1 VAHALAGCSGSRKG
15 NRQSAVP
22 IAYEYWERSLVRTRI
37 GFDHYTIA
45 HRGFTARQTLEFAQ
59 AHHFDGV
66 QFLEPTSIDPRLD
79 HARLSEFRRQADAMG
94 LYLEI
99 GLPSPNP
106 AHRSRELD
114 REVAPAEL
122 AQELLPHVE
131 AVAALSCR
139 HARVFVGN
147 RHDRFRA
154 DNPWSSQIEATIEVI
169 DRLTPALKSLG
180 IRLAIETHADLTGDE
195 LIALLGRIDPDV
207 AGVTLDTGN
216 IVMRLDDPV
225 ELARRLAPYVVA
237 THVKDA
243 VLAFTPRGLCWQA
256 RPVGSGIMPLPD
268 ILAVLLRQN
277 PAVTL
282 SIELHPRT
290 YDLPIHD
297 DKWLSYFPGL
307 RPLSLA
313 AVVRLAA
320 LAEERYLD
328 GSLEPPETIEAVP
341 WPSRDLD
348 WLASSLG
355 YLRSV
360 VPTLA
365 AI

>member
-1 VAHALAGCSGSRKG
+1 M
-15 NRQSAVP
+15 P

-106 AHRSRELD
+106 AHRTRELD

-195 LIALLGRIDPDV
+195 LIALLGRIDPDI

-313 AVVRLAA
+313 AVVRLAT

>member
-1 VAHALAGCSGSRKG
+1 MACSSSSRRRSTHDWITRGSASFAGKPTRWGYTLRSGCR
-15 NRQSAVP
+15 
-22 IAYEYWERSLVRTRI
+22 
-37 GFDHYTIA
+37 
-45 HRGFTARQTLEFAQ
+45 RQT
-59 AHHFDGV
+59 
-66 QFLEPTSIDPRLD
+66 
-79 HARLSEFRRQADAMG
+79 RRTV
-94 LYLEI
+94 
-99 GLPSPNP
+99 P
-106 AHRSRELD
+106 RELD
-114 REVAPAEL
+114 REVEPAEL
-122 AQELLPHVE
+122 AQELVPHVE

-169 DRLTPALKSLG
+169 DRLTPALKNLG

-256 RPVGSGIMPLPD
+256 RPVGSGILPLPD

-307 RPLSLA
+307 RP
-313 AVVRLAA
+313 AVVGGGRPPGHAGRGAVPGWLTRAA
-320 LAEERYLD
+320 RSRRGSPLAE
-328 GSLEPPETIEAVP
+328 S
-341 WPSRDLD
+341 
-348 WLASSLG
+348 
-355 YLRSV
+355 
-360 VPTLA
+360 
-365 AI
+365 